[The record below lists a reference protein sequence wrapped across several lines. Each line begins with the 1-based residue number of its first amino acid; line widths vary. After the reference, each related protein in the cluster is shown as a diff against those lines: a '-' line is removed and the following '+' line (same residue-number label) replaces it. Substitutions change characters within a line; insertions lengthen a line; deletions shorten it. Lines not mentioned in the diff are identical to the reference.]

1 MTYYKLSSAAQS
13 DLIEIRRYT
22 LEQWGQTQWTTYFS
36 ELKQSMELLAS
47 NKLLGIEVS
56 ELGQDYFRF
65 PLKHH
70 VIYYIRKQD
79 HIIIAAVL
87 GKHMSPAKHFSQLY

>member
-1 MTYYKLSSAAQS
+1 MSFLLQ
-13 DLIEIRRYT
+13 RN
-22 LEQWGQTQWTTYFS
+22 
-36 ELKQSMELLAS
+36 LAS
-47 NKLLGIEVS
+47 NKLLDIEVS

-70 VIYYIRKQD
+70 VIYYIRKQG

-87 GKHMSPAKHFSQLY
+87 GKHMSPAKHFSQLS